1 MGRIKKLIRLSY
13 IILLLFWFN
22 LSFSQTTITG
32 IITDSTKAAI
42 PFANVVLSNQE
53 QLIIA
58 YTFTD
63 EKGQYVLKFDKIGN
77 FNLRFSAMGF
87 ETVIVSITISTETK
101 ELVKNAI
108 LKEKSFE
115 LNEVIVQANTP
126 ITVKRDTVVFIAS
139 AFKKG
144 NEQVVEDLLKNIPGL
159 NIDSN
164 GSIKVNN
171 TEVEKVMVDG
181 DDFFDKGY
189 KILTKNMP
197 VNPIEKVEILN
208 HYSNNKLLKGV
219 EHSDKIALNLILKDD
234 AKRQWFGNLNMGYAL
249 ASQSNYEVQS
259 NLMNF
264 GKKNKYYFLTNL
276 NNIGDDAIGD
286 VYQLIHPFRFD
297 EPGSIGDDETAN
309 TLLELSALVPNF
321 KASRTNFNNAELLSL
336 NAIFNPNKKLKIK
349 PLAFF
354 NWDEND
360 FFRNQIEAFSLSNT
374 NFTNTENFKLRNKK
388 IIGFGKI
395 DMLYDLSKTKMLEM
409 TTKFNNEHQKNVSYL
424 EFNSDLPQESLK
436 SNNQLFDQKI
446 SFTNKFKKHSALLL
460 TARYIN
466 EKTPQTYTLDQFF
479 YQGLFPSFS
488 NADNVSQQSENQM
501 QFAGFEAHL
510 LDRKVNGSLLELK
523 IGNQFREDVLNTT
536 FALKDQ
542 NTVLSVPP
550 NYQNKLN
557 YRVND
562 LYINTKYR
570 LKLKQFAIIARMD
583 LHQLYNQLKSFD
595 ALKKQE
601 PFFVNPSL
609 GFDWELNK
617 KNKIT
622 ASYSQNTTNAK
633 VLDVYDNYVLTSF
646 RSFSKGTAHFNQL
659 DASSLTLNYQLGDWS
674 DKFFANTFIFY
685 NKNHDF
691 FSNNSQITQNY
702 SLSDKILIK
711 DRDMLMAS
719 SSIDRYFKSISS
731 NLKLELSYSKSNYK
745 NSINGSAL
753 REVIASNYN
762 YGFSLRSG
770 FSGIFNY
777 DIGTKWTTNQI
788 KTSFKN
794 SFTDNMSYLD
804 LSFVFNDKF
813 DTQLQ
818 SERYIFGSIDQ
829 DNTYYF
835 LDLTSHYN
843 FKANKLS
850 FALSA
855 KNLLN
860 TTRFKNFSISDI
872 STTTTSYRLLP
883 RYILVSLQYRF

>member
-1 MGRIKKLIRLSY
+1 MRFNFIVSFFIFLSA
-13 IILLLFWFN
+13 ITQA
-22 LSFSQTTITG
+22 QTTISG
-32 IITDSTKAAI
+32 NIADPAKAAI
-42 PFANVVLSNQE
+42 PYANIILSNPE
-53 QLIIA
+53 NAIIA
-58 YTFTD
+58 YTFSD
-63 EKGQYVLKFDKIGN
+63 EFGHFILNFEKIGA

-87 ETVIVSITISTETK
+87 ETLIIPIAITTETK
-101 ELVKNAI
+101 ELVKDAI
-108 LKEKSFE
+108 LKEKSFQ
-115 LNEVIVQANTP
+115 LNEVIIQANTP
-126 ITVKRDTVVFIAS
+126 ITVKRDTIVFIAS

-144 NEQVVEDLLKNIPGL
+144 TEQVVEDLLKNIPGL
-159 NIDSN
+159 NVSTD
-164 GSIKVNN
+164 GVIKVNN
-171 TEVEKVMVDG
+171 QEVEKVMVDG

-197 VNPIEKVEILN
+197 VNPIERVEILK
-208 HYSNNKLLKGV
+208 HYSNNKLLKDV

-276 NNIGDDAIGD
+276 NNIGNDAIGD
-286 VYQLIHPFRFD
+286 VYQLIHPFHFD

-309 TLLELSALVPNF
+309 TLLGLSAFVPNF

-336 NAIFNPNKKLKIK
+336 NAILNPNKKLKIK

-360 FFRNQIEAFSLSNT
+360 FFRNQIEAFSFNNT
-374 NFTNTENFKLRNKK
+374 SFTNTENFKLRKKK

-395 DMLYDLSKTKMLEM
+395 DMSYDISKTKMFEL
-409 TTKFNNEHQKNVSYL
+409 TTKFNNEHQKNVSHL
-424 EFNSDLPQESLK
+424 EFNSDLTQESLK

-466 EKTPQTYTLDQFF
+466 EKTPQTYTLNQFF

-488 NADNVSQQSENQM
+488 NANNVSQQSENQM

-523 IGNQFREDVLNTT
+523 IGNQFREDVLNTA

-542 NTVLSVPP
+542 NTVLTVPL

-570 LKLKQFAIIARMD
+570 LKLKQFAIITRLD
-583 LHQLYNQLKSFD
+583 IHQLYNQLESLD
-595 ALKKQE
+595 ALKKQQ

-609 GFDWELNK
+609 DFDWELNK
-617 KNKIT
+617 KNKFLV
-622 ASYSQNTTNAK
+622 SYSQNTTNAK
-633 VLDVYDNYVLTSF
+633 VLDVFSNFVLTGF
-646 RSFSKGTAHFNQL
+646 RSFSKGTNRFDQL
-659 DASSLTLNYQLGDWS
+659 DASSLTFNYQLGDWS
-674 DKFFANTFIFY
+674 DKFFANTVILY

-691 FSNNSQITQNY
+691 FSSNSQITQNY
-702 SLSDKILIK
+702 SQSDKILIK
-711 DRDMLMAS
+711 DREILMLS
-719 SSIDRYFKSISS
+719 TSIDRFFKGISS
-731 NLKLELSYSKSNYK
+731 NLKLEFQYSESNYK
-745 NSINGSAL
+745 NSINNSAL

-777 DIGTKWTTNQI
+777 DIGTKWTSNQI

-804 LSFVFNDKF
+804 LSFVFSDKF

-818 SERYIFGSIDQ
+818 SERYAFGSINQ
-829 DNTYYF
+829 DNAYYF
-835 LDLTSHYN
+835 LDITSHYN

-855 KNLLN
+855 KNLFN